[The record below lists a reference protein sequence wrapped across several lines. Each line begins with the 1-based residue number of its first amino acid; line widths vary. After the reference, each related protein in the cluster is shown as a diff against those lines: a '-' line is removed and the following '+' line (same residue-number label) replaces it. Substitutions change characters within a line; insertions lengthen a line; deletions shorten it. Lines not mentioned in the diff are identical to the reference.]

1 MSRNRHHRDDG
12 VTAKKHLGQHF
23 LKDPAVSVRI
33 ASLLSEDN
41 PPQILEV
48 GPGTGALTRP
58 LLERF
63 GEAVHVVEIDAESVA
78 YLRDAEWM
86 NPEHVH
92 AADLLRSTPE
102 ALGMTGPFAVAGNF
116 PYNISSQILFKV
128 LDWRD
133 RVPECVGMF
142 QKEVADRVCAP
153 HGSKVYGILS
163 VLLQT
168 YYICEYAF
176 TVGPGAFLPPPKVQS
191 GVIRLVRT
199 PDRDPDVDY
208 EQLRRVVKAG
218 FGQRRKTLRN
228 ALRAGGFDAASIPD
242 PWLGKRAEQLSPPE
256 FVELARV
263 LRPAQ

>member
-1 MSRNRHHRDDG
+1 MSRSRHHRDDG

-63 GEAVHVVEIDAESVA
+63 GEAVHVVEIDTESVA
-78 YLRDAEWM
+78 YLRNAEWM

-176 TVGPGAFLPPPKVQS
+176 TVGPDAFLPPPKVQS

-228 ALRAGGFDAASIPD
+228 ALRAGGFDADSIPE